1 MENNS
6 FFREVF
12 LFLMNLIKGFVVS
25 VGLVLIFFG
34 MSYAVALGL
43 SDSANIFSERSQ
55 TINLLFIQNL
65 YLILGTTYV
74 IYLLFWG
81 LISCFNVF
89 HKSCRYQIL

>member
-1 MENNS
+1 MEDNHFS
-6 FFREVF
+6 HEAFIFI
-12 LFLMNLIKGFVVS
+12 MKLIKGLVVS

-43 SDSANIFSERSQ
+43 SDTARIFAERSQ
-55 TINLLFIQNL
+55 TIDLLFIQNL

-81 LISCFNVF
+81 LTSCFDVF
-89 HKSCRYQIL
+89 LKACRLQPK